1 MDAALRTLADAGL
14 ALDAADEALA
24 AQEIGV
30 AQERL
35 AEVDDAL
42 ATLRERWSELPAT
55 ARAVVGPA
63 GKGLRERRE
72 AIAKRIPKRRSFSE
86 MPEADR
92 PASVE
97 EPGA

>member
-42 ATLRERWSELPAT
+42 ATLRERWPELPAK

-72 AIAKRIPKRRSFSE
+72 AIAKRIPRRRSLSE
-86 MPEADR
+86 IPESEAANVDEGG
-92 PASVE
+92 S
-97 EPGA
+97 

>member
-42 ATLRERWSELPAT
+42 AIVRERWPELPAP

-72 AIAKRIPKRRSFSE
+72 AIARRMPKRRSLSE
-86 MPEADR
+86 MPESEAANVDEGG
-92 PASVE
+92 S
-97 EPGA
+97 